1 MGATQ
6 ILIWFY
12 SCVFLPTV
20 STAIRT
26 SLFSFLGALKGLL
39 RVIFK
44 EVVSSWPVGDIKI
57 EKVAIRVG
65 QWSPVK
71 LLAEAVSCK

>member
-1 MGATQ
+1 MT
-6 ILIWFY
+6 IWLCY
-12 SCVFLPTV
+12 
-20 STAIRT
+20 
-26 SLFSFLGALKGLL
+26 KMKEL

-57 EKVAIRVG
+57 EKVANRVG

>member
-1 MGATQ
+1 M
-6 ILIWFY
+6 
-12 SCVFLPTV
+12 
-20 STAIRT
+20 
-26 SLFSFLGALKGLL
+26 KEL

-57 EKVAIRVG
+57 EKVANRVG